1 MLCRNCEASN
11 DNDARFCIDC
21 GTSLVKIQTK
31 EKTFRVRVFNN
42 VPLLNKVHFLQVLFD
57 FSFNGFI
64 SSKMMKSLYALSIL
78 SAGLIAFLFV
88 LVAFNASMLL
98 GILVLF
104 IGAPLLFL
112 LSVIYSRVLL
122 ETILVIFR
130 IADQM
135 TSIGEK
141 LEIRD
146 NIRWNV

>member
-1 MLCRNCEASN
+1 
-11 DNDARFCIDC
+11 
-21 GTSLVKIQTK
+21 
-31 EKTFRVRVFNN
+31 
-42 VPLLNKVHFLQVLFD
+42 
-57 FSFNGFI
+57 
-64 SSKMMKSLYALSIL
+64 MKSLYALSIL